1 MSTQERD
8 ETFQCEGVCHFGGC
22 VGHESKLTLQDTA
35 DIFSYYVDGERQW
48 SMGLDEMQKLYNMI
62 VGLDY
67 LDEPAKPV

>member
-1 MSTQERD
+1 
-8 ETFQCEGVCHFGGC
+8 
-22 VGHESKLTLQDTA
+22 
-35 DIFSYYVDGERQW
+35 VDGERQW